1 MKTLAIS
8 VKARPQVGKSST
20 RALRNQGN
28 VPCVLYGGEKQVTF
42 YAHENDFRKLVYT
55 PDTFLVELDIEG
67 SKTKAVMQDIQFH
80 PVTDKILHIDFLEVF
95 DNKPVT
101 VSLPVIL
108 QGIALGVRNGGNL
121 LFRRP
126 KIITKGLI
134 SNLPDSIS
142 INVEDLAIGMFIYI
156 KDISIDGCE
165 FLAPPNS
172 VVVGVKTARTAI
184 LETVDNEE
192 DEESSEES
200 ESSSSNEEGKERGR
214 WFREQRVLILNEIF
228 DSGSWQSWG
237 TIYV

>member
-184 LETVDNEE
+184 LETVDDEDNEE
-192 DEESSEES
+192 STEES
-200 ESSSSNEEGKERGR
+200 ETSSSNEEEKKEG
-214 WFREQRVLILNEIF
+214 
-228 DSGSWQSWG
+228 DSSENKES
-237 TIYV
+237 